1 MKPMFCVLA
10 VVMLFSF
17 AGCGQ
22 KESKPVVALWQGAG
36 LDSWHTGA
44 SKEPLL
50 APFGKEWN
58 AELAGLGFGA
68 TVVVDV
74 PDIDLKSKKLVN
86 RLVITSTND
95 GAVYAFDWDT
105 GENIWKQKFGG
116 AMGDPLFVD
125 NKIIATCS
133 DGSINALSAWDGSP
147 VWSARFRA
155 TTAIVD
161 PIWNGRPENAAL
173 VTDGKAV
180 YSVHSSKTA
189 NAYNVVD
196 GSELWRFDFQD
207 AVMASPVL
215 VDDKLIVAD
224 YSMKLT
230 ALKTENGKGVWES
243 ALEDRVTTSLV
254 SDGKNVYVPG
264 SFGKVGAYS
273 AADGK
278 KVWALDIGGTIAV
291 APCIADKFLAIAD
304 TTKNDILFVTT
315 DTGMVKNKVELKN
328 LVPKSALVSCQN
340 YVCFGTADG
349 KVIAVDLE
357 KFSFTT
363 GFEFDSVK
371 IANANRIYGSPA
383 VLEGRLLISDGISTY
398 YLLAPKALLDSY
410 QQQQQQSTPVQKTPT
425 DNNGTEKPKNP

>member
-1 MKPMFCVLA
+1 MKPMFCLLA

-22 KESKPVVALWQGAG
+22 KDDKPVVAQWQGAG
-36 LDSWHTGA
+36 MDSWHTGSGKGA
-44 SKEPLL
+44 ML

-74 PDIDLKSKKLVN
+74 PNIDLRNKKLVN
-86 RLVITSTND
+86 RLVVTSTND

-125 NKIIATCS
+125 NKIIVTCS
-133 DGSINALSAWDGSP
+133 DGSLNALSAWDGSP
-147 VWSARFRA
+147 IWSSRFRA
-155 TTAIVD
+155 TTAKVD
-161 PIWNGRPENAAL
+161 PIWNGRPENAAP
-173 VTDGKAV
+173 VTDGKYV

-189 NAYNVVD
+189 NAYSVVD
-196 GSELWRFDFQD
+196 GSELWRCDFDD
-207 AVMASPVL
+207 AIMASPVL
-215 VDDKLIVAD
+215 VDNKLVVAD

-230 ALKTENGKGVWES
+230 ALKTENGKRAWEVE
-243 ALEDRVTTSLV
+243 LDDRVTTSLV

-273 AADGK
+273 ADDGK
-278 KVWALDIGGTIAV
+278 KVWSLDIGGTIAV
-291 APCIADKFLAIAD
+291 APCMTEKFLSIAD
-304 TTKNDILFVTT
+304 TMKNNILFVTT

-328 LVPKSALVSCQN
+328 LVPKSALVSSQN

-349 KVIAVDLE
+349 KVVAVDVD
-357 KFSFTT
+357 KFSFST
-363 GFEFDSVK
+363 GFEFESAKV
-371 IANANRIYGSPA
+371 ANANRIYGSPA
-383 VLEGRLLISDGISTY
+383 VLDGRLLISDGISTY
-398 YLLAPKALLDSY
+398 YLLAPKALLDNL
-410 QQQQQQSTPVQKTPT
+410 QQQQSQPVQQPPAT
-425 DNNGTEKPKNP
+425 DKGTEKPKNP